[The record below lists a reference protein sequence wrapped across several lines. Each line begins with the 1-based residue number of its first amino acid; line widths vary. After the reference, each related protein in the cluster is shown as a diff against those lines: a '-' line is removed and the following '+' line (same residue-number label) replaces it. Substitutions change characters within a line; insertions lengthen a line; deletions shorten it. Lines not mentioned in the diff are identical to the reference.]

1 MAPLPRGR
9 VGRVLPPACPDELV
23 VWFGA
28 GGPVYKRGVES
39 RHLIDALVRQT
50 TVLIAQLAT
59 SAGIRAPLANVA
71 AQVFLDLATEIEQQ
85 GVSRNVAADM
95 FGLALRSYQRKV
107 NRLREG
113 VTVPTKT
120 LWQSVLDHL
129 REHGTCT
136 RTQLLERFGRDEPE
150 DVISVLNDLVGGGLL
165 YATGR
170 GRSAAYGATTDSDQ
184 ETLVRERSFETFVH
198 LVWLALAEPPG
209 LTRAELERRFTEHSA
224 LLDDTLGKLVREG
237 RVQRNDAG
245 EDARYFAAQVL
256 IPVGSEAGWESAVF
270 DHYRAMC
277 AALVN
282 KIRLGGAAAAA
293 QALIGGVTLSF
304 DLYPGHPYE
313 QEVKGLLTRT
323 RQDVLGLWQR
333 VADFNAKHPPLEE
346 RVEKVVFYA
355 GQNFVGSESSED

>member
-1 MAPLPRGR
+1 
-9 VGRVLPPACPDELV
+9 
-23 VWFGA
+23 
-28 GGPVYKRGVES
+28 VES

-113 VTVPTKT
+113 VTVPAKT
-120 LWQSVLDHL
+120 LWQSVLEHV

-136 RTQLLERFGRDEPE
+136 RTQMLERFGRDEPE
-150 DVISVLNDLVGGGLL
+150 DVVSVLNDLVGGGLL

-184 ETLVRERSFETFVH
+184 ATLVRERSFETLVH
-198 LVWLALAEPPG
+198 MVWLSLAEPPG
-209 LTRAELERRFTEHSA
+209 LTRAELASRFAEHVA
-224 LLDDTLGKLVREG
+224 LLDEALSRLVHEG
-237 RVQRNDAG
+237 RVQRSEG
-245 EDARYFAAQVL
+245 EQGKSRYFAAQVL

-333 VADFNAKHPPLEE
+333 VADFNTKHPPPEA

-355 GQNFVGSESSED
+355 GQNFLGSEASEEQT

>member
-1 MAPLPRGR
+1 MTGWENRA
-9 VGRVLPPACPDELV
+9 VLPGKRPDELV
-23 VWFGA
+23 TSFPA
-28 GGPVYKRGVES
+28 CALVYNRGVES
-39 RHLIDALVRQT
+39 RLLIDALVRQT

-113 VTVPTKT
+113 ATVPAKT
-120 LWQSVLDHL
+120 LWQSVLDHV
-129 REHGTCT
+129 REHGTRT
-136 RTQLLERFGRDEPE
+136 RSQLLESFGRDEPE

-165 YATGR
+165 FATGR

-184 ETLVRERSFETFVH
+184 QTLVRERSFDTFVH

-209 LTRAELERRFTEHSA
+209 LTRAELASRFAEHVA
-224 LLDDTLGKLVREG
+224 LLDDALAKLVCEG
-237 RVQRNDAG
+237 RVRSEG
-245 EDARYFAAQVL
+245 EGEPRYFAGRVL
-256 IPVGSEAGWESAVF
+256 IPVGSEVGWESAVF

-304 DLYPGHPYE
+304 DLYPGHPFE
-313 QEVKGLLTRT
+313 HEVKGLLART
-323 RQDVLGLWQR
+323 RKDVLELWQR
-333 VADFNAKHPPLEE
+333 VADFNAKHPPREE
-346 RVEKVVFYA
+346 RLEKVVFYA
-355 GQNFVGSESSED
+355 GQNFVGSDSSEGQT